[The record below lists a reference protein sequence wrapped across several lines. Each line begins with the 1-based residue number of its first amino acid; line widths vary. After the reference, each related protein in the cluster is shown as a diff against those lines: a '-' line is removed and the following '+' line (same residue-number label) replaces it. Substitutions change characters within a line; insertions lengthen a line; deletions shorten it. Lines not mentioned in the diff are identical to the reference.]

1 MPDVTTAPSSSSQ
14 SRPDNLRGLMWMLVC
29 GLFISA
35 MHASIRHVSAELH
48 PFEIAFFRLV
58 FGLLPVLP
66 WFIKLGWAPLRTRRL
81 GMLTLRGVLNL
92 ACMLAFFVALSI
104 MPLAEVT
111 VLVFLAPIFATVLAV
126 FVFGEKV
133 GILRWGA
140 IGFGFL
146 GAVVVL
152 GPSFQ
157 DFSLGAALAMFAAV
171 VWGVCMIIIKSLGKT
186 ESSVTITTYMSL
198 VMAPL
203 SLAPAL
209 WVWQTPS
216 LEQLLWLAGIG
227 IFGGIGQLAM
237 TEALRVG
244 ETHVVMPADFARLIW
259 ISIIAYLA
267 FAEVPGVYTW
277 VGGAMIF
284 AATAFI
290 AWRERALKKPPAPK
304 GEAG

>member
-1 MPDVTTAPSSSSQ
+1 MPDVTTVPSSSSQ
-14 SRPDNLRGLMWMLVC
+14 PRPNNLRGLMWMLVS

-66 WFIKLGWAPLRTRRL
+66 WFIKLGWAPLKTRRL
-81 GMLTLRGVLNL
+81 GMLSLRGVLNL
-92 ACMLAFFVALSI
+92 ICMLAFFVALSI

-111 VLVFLAPIFATVLAV
+111 ALVFMAPIFATVLAV

-133 GILRWGA
+133 GIQRWGA

-152 GPSFQ
+152 RPGFQ
-157 DFSLGAALAMFAAV
+157 DISLGAALAMFAAI
-171 VWGVCMIIIKSLGKT
+171 VWGVCMVIIKSLGKT
-186 ESSVTITTYMSL
+186 DSSVTITTYMSL

-203 SLAPAL
+203 SLVPAL
-209 WVWQTPS
+209 FVWQTPS

-244 ETHVVMPADFARLIW
+244 ATHVVMPADFARLIW

-267 FAEVPGVYTW
+267 FAEVPGFYTW
-277 VGGAMIF
+277 IGGAMIIT
-284 AATAFI
+284 ATAFI
-290 AWRERALKKPPAPK
+290 AWRERASNQKKLWN
-304 GEAG
+304 

>member
-1 MPDVTTAPSSSSQ
+1 MS
-14 SRPDNLRGLMWMLVC
+14 
-29 GLFISA
+29 F

-58 FGLLPVLP
+58 FGLLPILP
-66 WFIKLGWAPLRTRRL
+66 WFIRLGWSPLKTRRL
-81 GMLTLRGVLNL
+81 GLLTLRGVLNL
-92 ACMLAFFVALSI
+92 TCMLAFFVALSI
-104 MPLAEVT
+104 TPLAQVT
-111 VLVFLAPIFATVLAV
+111 VLVFTAPIFATVLAV

-133 GILRWGA
+133 WILRWGA

-146 GAVVVL
+146 GAIVVL
-152 GPSFQ
+152 RPGFEEI
-157 DFSLGAALAMFAAV
+157 SLGPALAMFAAV

-203 SLAPAL
+203 SLVPAL
-209 WVWQTPS
+209 FVWQTPNM
-216 LEQLLWLAGIG
+216 EQLLWLVGIG

-237 TEALRVG
+237 AEALRIG
-244 ETHVVMPADFARLIW
+244 ETHVVLPMDFTRLIW

-267 FAEVPGVYTW
+267 FAEVPGFYTW
-277 VGGAMIF
+277 IGGVMIF

-290 AWRERALKKPPAPK
+290 AWRERGLNKPPTPK
-304 GEAG
+304 VEPA